1 MSTLRILVVG
11 DAMLDVVVQPK
22 GAIAQTSD
30 TTATVR
36 MSRGG
41 AAANLAVSLAKSSHD
56 VYFLGVVANDIPGKM
71 FYEELLRCGVT
82 PVLQNAKGSTGVVV
96 AMIESGGQRAMLTD
110 RGVNSLLSID
120 FVIEQIET
128 GFDHV
133 HVSGYTFLDPSTSLV
148 GEKLLHYCDEH
159 KISSSVDVCSLAPL
173 QKMGVQNFLSAV
185 EHSSFFFANEEEALA
200 VTQTSEIDAALSSL
214 RSSFN
219 EVVVTRGADGAV
231 AARNDASFSV
241 RSQSSVVLDTTGAGD
256 AATGAYLAARLDGN
270 DVNTALNKA
279 MAAAAIVVR
288 GLGSL
293 GHQDPR

>member
-1 MSTLRILVVG
+1 MSSLRILVVG
-11 DAMLDVVVQPK
+11 DAMRDVVVQPK

-30 TTATVR
+30 TPTTVR

-56 VYFLGVVANDIPGKM
+56 VYFLGVVANDLPGKM
-71 FYEELLRCGVT
+71 FYEELIRGGVT

-96 AMIESGGQRAMLTD
+96 AMIASDGQRAMLTD
-110 RGVNSLLSID
+110 RGVNSLISID
-120 FVIEQIET
+120 FAIEQIET

-133 HVSGYTFLDPSTSLV
+133 HISGYTFLDPATSVV
-148 GEKLLHYCDEH
+148 GEKLLRYCDEH

-185 EHSSFFFANEEEALA
+185 EGAAIFFANEEEALA

-214 RSSFN
+214 QSSFS
-219 EVVVTRGADGAV
+219 EVVVTRGAKGAV

-241 RSQSSVVLDTTGAGD
+241 PSQSKEVLDTTGAGD
-256 AATGAYLAARLDGN
+256 ASTGAYLAARLDGN
-270 DVNTALNKA
+270 DVDTALDKA

-293 GHQDPR
+293 G